1 MPILVY
7 INGSI
12 NSGKS
17 TIGRS
22 LAETLPKTVHVEV
35 DELRH
40 FADCLSLAEACPYC
54 LEDAATLTRSW
65 LSRGFNVVVT
75 WPISRRDY
83 AVFEREAVA
92 AGVSI
97 HGFTLRPPLEV
108 AVSDRGGR
116 QLSERERT
124 RIREQYR
131 MPHVDP
137 GIGTVI
143 DNSDQTPAETLA
155 AVRATLGVK
164 SYRSVEPESIAP
176 SADKAGTL
184 IR

>member
-1 MPILVY
+1 MLIY

-17 TIGRS
+17 TVGRL
-22 LAETLPKTVHVEV
+22 LAENLPGTVHVEV

-54 LEDAATLTRSW
+54 VDDAAMLTRNW

-75 WPISRRDY
+75 WPISHRDY
-83 AVFEREAVA
+83 AVFEREAQDA
-92 AGVSI
+92 CVSI
-97 HGFTLRPPLEV
+97 HAFTLRPPAEV

-116 QLSERERT
+116 QLSQRERN

-131 MPHVDP
+131 SRHIDP

-143 DNSDQTPAETLA
+143 DNGKQTPEETLA
-155 AVRATLGVK
+155 V
-164 SYRSVEPESIAP
+164 
-176 SADKAGTL
+176 
-184 IR
+184 IRKQLEISSQR

>member
-1 MPILVY
+1 MLIY

-17 TIGRS
+17 TVGS
-22 LAETLPKTVHVEV
+22 LLAKNLPATVHIEV

-54 LEDAATLTRSW
+54 LEDAATLAGAW

-75 WPISRRDY
+75 WPISHRDY
-83 AVFEREAVA
+83 AVFEREAAV

-97 HGFTLRPPLEV
+97 YAFTLRPALEV
-108 AVSDRGGR
+108 ATSDRGGR
-116 QLSERERT
+116 RLSERERT
-124 RIREQYR
+124 RVREQYR
-131 MPHVDP
+131 MPHVEP

-143 DNSDQTPAETLA
+143 DNSNQTPDETLA
-155 AVRATLGVK
+155 AIRAALGV
-164 SYRSVEPESIAP
+164 
-176 SADKAGTL
+176 
-184 IR
+184 

>member
-17 TIGRS
+17 TIGRL
-22 LAETLPKTVHVEV
+22 LARDLSETVHIEV

-54 LEDAATLTRSW
+54 LEDAATLARRW
-65 LSRGFNVVVT
+65 LSRGFNVLVT
-75 WPISRRDY
+75 WPISHRDY
-83 AVFEREAVA
+83 AVFERVA
-92 AGVSI
+92 ADAGVSI
-97 HGFTLRPPLEV
+97 HAFTLRPALEV

-116 QLSERERT
+116 QLSERERN

-131 MPHVDP
+131 LPHIDP
-137 GIGTVI
+137 GIGTVV
-143 DNSDQTPAETLA
+143 DNSSQTPDETLA
-155 AVRATLGVK
+155 AVRATLGV
-164 SYRSVEPESIAP
+164 
-176 SADKAGTL
+176 
-184 IR
+184 

>member
-1 MPILVY
+1 MLVY

-17 TIGRS
+17 TVGRL
-22 LAETLPKTVHVEV
+22 LAENLPGTVHIEV

-54 LEDAATLTRSW
+54 VVDTAMLTRNW

-75 WPISRRDY
+75 WPISHRDY
-83 AVFEREAVA
+83 AAFEREAQDA
-92 AGVSI
+92 RVSI
-97 HGFTLRPPLEV
+97 HAFTLRPPLQV
-108 AVSDRGGR
+108 AISNRGR
-116 QLSERERT
+116 QLSQRERN

-131 MPHVDP
+131 SSHIEP

-143 DNSDQTPAETLA
+143 DNGSQTPEETLT
-155 AVRATLGVK
+155 VILKRMG
-164 SYRSVEPESIAP
+164 I
-176 SADKAGTL
+176 
-184 IR
+184 

>member
-17 TIGRS
+17 TVGS
-22 LAETLPKTVHVEV
+22 LLAKNLPGTVHIEV
-35 DELRH
+35 DELRQ

-54 LEDAATLTRSW
+54 LEDAATLARNW

-75 WPISRRDY
+75 WPISHCDY
-83 AVFEREAVA
+83 AVFERVA
-92 AGVSI
+92 ADAGVSI
-97 HGFTLRPPLEV
+97 YAFTLRPALEV
-108 AVSDRGGR
+108 AMSDRDQR
-116 QLSERERT
+116 QLTERERA

-131 MPHVDP
+131 SSHIDP

-155 AVRATLGVK
+155 TVRATLGV
-164 SYRSVEPESIAP
+164 
-176 SADKAGTL
+176 
-184 IR
+184 

>member
-1 MPILVY
+1 MLIY

-17 TIGRS
+17 TVGRL
-22 LAETLPKTVHVEV
+22 LAENLPGTVHIEV

-54 LEDAATLTRSW
+54 VDDAAMLTRNW

-75 WPISRRDY
+75 WPISHRDY
-83 AVFEREAVA
+83 AAFEREAQDA
-92 AGVSI
+92 CVSI
-97 HGFTLRPPLEV
+97 HAFTLRPPVEV

-116 QLSERERT
+116 QLSQRERN

-131 MPHVDP
+131 SSHIDP

-143 DNSDQTPAETLA
+143 DNGNQTPEETLA
-155 AVRATLGVK
+155 VIRKRLGI
-164 SYRSVEPESIAP
+164 SS
-176 SADKAGTL
+176 
-184 IR
+184 

>member
-17 TIGRS
+17 TIGS
-22 LAETLPKTVHVEV
+22 LLAKNLPGTVHIEV

-54 LEDAATLTRSW
+54 LEDAATLARNW

-75 WPISRRDY
+75 WPISHFDY
-83 AVFEREAVA
+83 AVFERVA
-92 AGVSI
+92 ADARVSI
-97 HGFTLRPPLEV
+97 HAFTLRPALEV

-116 QLSERERT
+116 QLSKRERT

-131 MPHVDP
+131 SSHIDP
-137 GIGTVI
+137 GIGTAI

-155 AVRATLGVK
+155 AVRSTLGV
-164 SYRSVEPESIAP
+164 
-176 SADKAGTL
+176 
-184 IR
+184 